1 MPTMPSQQGT
11 FSLVPS
17 ARLQRFLGRELIADP
32 NLAVIEFV
40 KNAYDA
46 GASRVVVEFRLGVD
60 LRQLV
65 VTDDGIGMDL
75 DSFRDNWM
83 RPGFSEKSPEAP
95 AGSRPRPRRT
105 PADKRRASRQQLG
118 EKGLGRLASG
128 RLGEVLEVYTRR
140 SRSDD
145 WLHVTFDW
153 RRFDDMS
160 KAMSDVPIP
169 YDADPPP
176 FDLQFETGTVVVI
189 SGLRL
194 RWEGRVP
201 GRPVPGRSRTRLG
214 RLKQDLTWL
223 LRPLDEEDVEFE
235 VEIRSDRFDSTHDLG
250 VVTPTTAQRDTDY
263 RYEFEV
269 ETDAHDRVIVKRRLR
284 RSPELAKALGEQR
297 SQSFKPVKLDPEV
310 ARRLNRPETLTCG
323 QISGVFLYTPPPK
336 GQRAVAEAAVGH
348 GVLLYRDGAL
358 VEPYGLDGN
367 DWVGVEARKAQRQG
381 HALIQPN
388 TLSGEIHIS
397 RELNPDLVDMANR
410 QGLLDNDAS
419 SEFVAHVQAEF
430 REFET
435 LIEPELERRHY
446 KSKPE
451 QAAESAEQR
460 LALARVRMR
469 AVSHSLRQPLLG
481 LTGEM
486 KILEQLARR
495 SDLPDEVRRQLARV
509 SEAALEYVRR
519 AEVQL
524 ARLAELKVPEYANV
538 TPNDLLTEAVSEA
551 DDTLKD
557 HGVELTVRT
566 ESDRELVL
574 PKALVV
580 DALAEL
586 LKNAAEAPRPP
597 RRAPTVTLAV
607 TDHGSRDIAI
617 EVSDNGTGMEGVD
630 AHTPL
635 SDVLL
640 ATKARPSGG
649 LMMVEDSLTIIRGSV
664 ALTSNSEGGATI
676 LVVLPGRLEGLAT
689 DKAVS

>member
-1 MPTMPSQQGT
+1 MATKPART

-46 GASRVVVEFRLGVD
+46 GASRVVLDFKLDTDVR
-60 LRQLV
+60 RLV

-75 DSFRDNWM
+75 KSFRDNWM

-95 AGSRPRPRRT
+95 AGSRPGSRRT
-105 PADKRRASRQQLG
+105 PADKRRESRQQLG

-128 RLGEVLEVYTRR
+128 RLGDVLEVYTRR
-140 SRSDD
+140 SRADH

-153 RRFDDMS
+153 RQFDDMS
-160 KAMSDVPIP
+160 KSMSEVPIP
-169 YDADPPP
+169 YDHEPPP
-176 FDLQFETGTVVVI
+176 FELESETGTVVVI

-223 LRPLDEEDVEFE
+223 LRPLDEKDVEFE
-235 VEIRSDRFDSTHDLG
+235 VEIRSDQFDSTRDLG
-250 VVTPTTAQRDTDY
+250 IVTPTSAQRDADY
-263 RYEFEV
+263 RYEFELDS
-269 ETDAHDRVIVKRRLR
+269 DAQGRVTVKRRLR
-284 RSPELAKALGEQR
+284 RSPELAIALGEQR
-297 SQSFKPVKLDPEV
+297 SQSFKPVRLDSEF
-310 ARRLNRPETLTCG
+310 ARRVNRPDGLTCG
-323 QISGVFLYTPPPK
+323 PISGVFLYTPPPK
-336 GQRAVAEAAVGH
+336 GQRAAAEAAVGH
-348 GVLLYRDGAL
+348 GVLVYRDGAL
-358 VEPYGLDGN
+358 VEPYGIDGN

-388 TLSGEIHIS
+388 TLSGEVHIS
-397 RELNPDLVDMANR
+397 RERNPELVDMANR

-430 REFET
+430 RELEN

-451 QAAESAEQR
+451 RAAESAEQR

-495 SDLPDEVRRQLARV
+495 NDLPEDVRQQLVRV
-509 SEAALEYVRR
+509 FGAALEYVRR
-519 AEVQL
+519 AEAQL
-524 ARLAELKVPEYANV
+524 TRLADLKVPEYVDV
-538 TPNDLLTEAVSEA
+538 TPGELLAEAAAEA
-551 DDTLKD
+551 ADTLRD
-557 HGVELTVRT
+557 HDAKLTVKV
-566 ESDRELVL
+566 ESERNLIL

-586 LKNAAEAPRPP
+586 LKNAAEAPRPSG
-597 RRAPTVTLAV
+597 RASTVIVAV
-607 TDHGSRDIAI
+607 TDHGSRDVAV
-617 EVSDNGTGMEGVD
+617 EVSDNGTGMDGVD
-630 AHTPL
+630 ARTPL
-635 SDVLL
+635 SDVVL

-664 ALTSNSEGGATI
+664 ELTSNGDDGATI
-676 LVVLPGRLEGLAT
+676 LIVLPGRLEGLA
-689 DKAVS
+689 AEREAS